1 MLGNFESIQDINFDL
16 IPNEPDL
23 LSLEL
28 NFAFR
33 DLYLNGNMLYYNY
46 VATSLLRLESIYGE
60 FQNIYAKGDG
70 AKVSFTFLPGSCRKA
85 MKIYRPP
92 ICWHT
97 PR

>member
-1 MLGNFESIQDINFDL
+1 MKFLEFSNMLGNFESIQDINFDL

-70 AKVSFTFLPGSCRKA
+70 AKYVYD
-85 MKIYRPP
+85 IYVQE
-92 ICWHT
+92 HQLQQE
-97 PR
+97 